1 LPLPTGVRII
11 LELTGPDAK
20 HFADIAR
27 SRTGRNR
34 GHVQPSRRVGKAYE
48 TWCSLSAVDRESF
61 GRLVGEALAHLYDG
75 PFLQTHPL
83 GELLVGGASED
94 TLTELQRLLLETVET
109 LKPPSIT
116 PPESP
121 NWRRY
126 QYIRRRYVESASLD
140 RIADELGIG
149 ERQARRY
156 NHEGVEAIAASLWSR
171 YCRRRL
177 ADGRG
182 PDHQPAGSAGQDALA
197 SELASMAGSEPGGPT
212 SIAETLS
219 SVLTTVARLL
229 ESRHLALEVS
239 LASDLPPVAV
249 HRVVLRQILLGV
261 LVHLAERHAGARA
274 RLTASSA
281 GAVVEVDIGI
291 SQLPGRAAPRGRATQ
306 MARLAIDPAGARLDG
321 VRQLIEYQHGT
332 FRVMDG
338 RAGEERLCLTLPA
351 SPVATVLLIDDNL
364 DFRRLFQRYLED
376 SMYRVAYTEVTDD
389 FVAAAVEKRPDVIIL
404 DVMMPTQDGWEVLQA
419 LKRHEATRDIP
430 VIVCSVLRE
439 PTLAIALG
447 AASVLVKPI
456 TRAELLGALERCC
469 PLPGLAGGPGSLASS
484 PSPRRLKGRPGG

>member
-1 LPLPTGVRII
+1 LPQPTGVRII
-11 LELTGPDAK
+11 LELTGPYVKYLRTSLGLASDAI
-20 HFADIAR
+20 ADI
-27 SRTGRNR
+27 
-34 GHVQPSRRVGKAYE
+34 VQPSRRLGKAYE

-61 GRLVGEALAHLYDG
+61 GRLVAEALAHLYDG
-75 PFLQTHPL
+75 PFLQSHPL
-83 GELLVGGASED
+83 GELLVGGASEA
-94 TLTELQRLLLETVET
+94 TLTGLQRLLLETVET
-109 LKPPSIT
+109 LKPPPIT
-116 PPESP
+116 APESP

-177 ADGRG
+177 ADERG
-182 PDHQPAGSAGQDALA
+182 PDHQPTGNAGQDALA
-197 SELASMAGSEPGGPT
+197 CELASMAGSEPGGPT

-229 ESRHLALEVS
+229 ESRRVALEVS
-239 LASDLPPVAV
+239 LASDLSPVAV

-261 LVHLAERHAGARA
+261 LVHLAERHAGTRA
-274 RLTASSA
+274 RLTASNC
-281 GAVVEVDIGI
+281 GADVEVDVGV
-291 SQLPGRAAPRGRATQ
+291 SQLPGRAAPRGRATPV
-306 MARLAIDPAGARLDG
+306 ARLAVDPAGARLDG
-321 VRQLIEYQHGT
+321 VRRLIEFQHGT
-332 FRVMDG
+332 FRVVDG

-364 DFRRLFQRYLED
+364 DFRRLFQRFLED
-376 SMYRVAYTEVTDD
+376 STYRVTYTEATDD

-419 LKRHEATRDIP
+419 LKRLEATRDIP

-469 PLPGLAGGPGSLASS
+469 PPPVPAGGPGSLASS
-484 PSPRRLKGRPGG
+484 PSPRRLKDRLGG